1 MKPIAQRK
9 TVKVSVYDELK
20 KAILQG
26 EIGSDEILTE
36 TMLADSLEISRTP
49 IREAVA
55 DLVNEGLL
63 VQIPRKGFHV
73 PKLTSVEIEQITFL
87 RVSIES
93 EGLRKLAPIIT
104 DEKFYKLK
112 DIVDRQRQEMKK
124 GDSINFIELDQLFHR
139 QLLSFSNQN
148 LLEDVLLKVYNLTRL
163 LGHNALMKDGRMG
176 EVLVEHSNIIQ
187 ALANKNSEEA
197 IDLMKTHLEITT
209 SIVNNANS

>member
-1 MKPIAQRK
+1 MLYDVYIIHLRKVKVWMKPIAQRK

-63 VQIPRKGFHV
+63 VQIQRKGFHV
-73 PKLTSVEIEQITFL
+73 TKLTSVEIEQITFL

-93 EGLRKLAPIIT
+93 EGLRKLAPNIT

-148 LLEDVLLKVYNLTRL
+148 L
-163 LGHNALMKDGRMG
+163 
-176 EVLVEHSNIIQ
+176 
-187 ALANKNSEEA
+187 
-197 IDLMKTHLEITT
+197 
-209 SIVNNANS
+209 